1 MSWKVR
7 AEAAS
12 SPVDTN
18 GNGPDKP
25 AGVRKHGTKRTKK
38 APQKCAERRQ
48 KVAKKRQK
56 NAKKLHKC
64 VKQIAQQISKK
75 RAFSRYFAIFSTQFR
90 GRFRR
95 LFGLFWMRGAARLAQ
110 RPPSSPS

>member
-48 KVAKKRQK
+48 KVAKKTSKTCKKAAQMRQTNCAKNIK
-56 NAKKLHKC
+56 NAC
-64 VKQIAQQISKK
+64 
-75 RAFSRYFAIFSTQFR
+75 FFDIFCY
-90 GRFRR
+90 
-95 LFGLFWMRGAARLAQ
+95 LFD
-110 RPPSSPS
+110 SI